1 MPSRAKRRSVTAR
14 ATQGSLFTG
23 DERARIKRIGE
34 PLALLLG
41 RLGLTPDAL
50 TIAGFGIVIVA
61 AIVAASGAWIATAA
75 TLIVGTLFD
84 GLDGTLAR
92 ATGKTSQF
100 GAFLDSTFDRAGEA
114 VIYAGIAAGAAIQG
128 RTDVIVLATLALG
141 IGSLVSYVRARG
153 EGLGISAD
161 NGIAQR
167 AERAAILIAGLIAG
181 GALGATWLAAA
192 LLLVVALSAI
202 TVVQRILYVRAGLA
216 AREHGASQDARESR
230 R

>member
-75 TLIVGTLFD
+75 ILIVGTLFD

>member
-75 TLIVGTLFD
+75 ALIVGTLFD

-216 AREHGASQDARESR
+216 ARKHGALRGARESR